1 MGAFVT
7 IYNYIGFRL
16 AAPPFSLDQ
25 SAIGAIFA
33 VYLVGSAASAIM
45 GRLADRYGRRNVLWI
60 SEAIFLAGVLITLGA
75 HSVASSWVGRR
86 ATIFAYYLGSSVLG
100 SLGGVVFG
108 AAGWTGTVVA
118 VAALALALIIAVF
131 VLRVVTPAARAR
143 GGKSR
148 LEFSKGRD
156 DDAAIRART
165 LHPDL
170 ECLLFSEAEIG
181 AAIRSLAERIAGD
194 HVGEDVLLLGVLKG
208 AVHVLSDLAR
218 ELDGIQPGP
227 SRLYLDVM
235 AVSSYGNASRS
246 SGEVRLIQ
254 DTTHAIE
261 GRRVVIVEDIID
273 NGLTLS
279 YLNALL
285 SARKPLALRSAVLL
299 DKPYRRIANVKA
311 DYVGLTCPD
320 EFIVG
325 YGLDYQERYRTLPY
339 IAKLR
344 PDIFSEPE

>member
-1 MGAFVT
+1 MT
-7 IYNYIGFRL
+7 SQ
-16 AAPPFSLDQ
+16 P
-25 SAIGAIFA
+25 
-33 VYLVGSAASAIM
+33 
-45 GRLADRYGRRNVLWI
+45 
-60 SEAIFLAGVLITLGA
+60 
-75 HSVASSWVGRR
+75 SSR
-86 ATIFAYYLGSSVLG
+86 A
-100 SLGGVVFG
+100 
-108 AAGWTGTVVA
+108 
-118 VAALALALIIAVF
+118 
-131 VLRVVTPAARAR
+131 
-143 GGKSR
+143 
-148 LEFSKGRD
+148 
-156 DDAAIRART
+156 

-170 ECLLFSEAEIG
+170 ECVLFSEAEIA
-181 AAIRSLAERIAGD
+181 AAIRSLAEQIARD
-194 HVGEDVLLLGVLKG
+194 HAGEDVLLLGVLKG

-218 ELDGIQPGP
+218 ALDGIQPGP
-227 SRLYLDVM
+227 ARVYLDLIS
-235 AVSSYGNASRS
+235 VSSYGNASRS

-279 YLNALL
+279 YLYALL
-285 SARKPLALRSAVLL
+285 SARKPLSLRSAVLL
-299 DKPYRRIANVKA
+299 DKPYRRIADVKA

>member
-1 MGAFVT
+1 MT
-7 IYNYIGFRL
+7 
-16 AAPPFSLDQ
+16 
-25 SAIGAIFA
+25 
-33 VYLVGSAASAIM
+33 
-45 GRLADRYGRRNVLWI
+45 
-60 SEAIFLAGVLITLGA
+60 
-75 HSVASSWVGRR
+75 
-86 ATIFAYYLGSSVLG
+86 
-100 SLGGVVFG
+100 
-108 AAGWTGTVVA
+108 
-118 VAALALALIIAVF
+118 
-131 VLRVVTPAARAR
+131 TPASERP
-143 GGKSR
+143 
-148 LEFSKGRD
+148 
-156 DDAAIRART
+156 

-170 ECLLFSEAEIG
+170 ECVLFTEAEIA
-181 AAIRSLAERIAGD
+181 AAIRTLAGQIARD
-194 HVGEDVLLLGVLKG
+194 HIGQDVLLLGVLKG

-218 ELDGIQPGP
+218 ELDGLSPGP
-227 SRLYLDVM
+227 ARVYLDLM

-273 NGLTLS
+273 NGHTLS
-279 YLNALL
+279 YLKSLL
-285 SARKPLALRSAVLL
+285 EARKPLSLRSAVLL
-299 DKPYRRIANVKA
+299 DKPYRRTANVKA

>member
-1 MGAFVT
+1 MT
-7 IYNYIGFRL
+7 SQ
-16 AAPPFSLDQ
+16 PS
-25 SAIGAIFA
+25 
-33 VYLVGSAASAIM
+33 
-45 GRLADRYGRRNVLWI
+45 
-60 SEAIFLAGVLITLGA
+60 
-75 HSVASSWVGRR
+75 
-86 ATIFAYYLGSSVLG
+86 
-100 SLGGVVFG
+100 
-108 AAGWTGTVVA
+108 
-118 VAALALALIIAVF
+118 
-131 VLRVVTPAARAR
+131 ARA
-143 GGKSR
+143 
-148 LEFSKGRD
+148 
-156 DDAAIRART
+156 

-170 ECLLFSEAEIG
+170 ECVLFSEEEIA
-181 AAIRSLAERIAGD
+181 AAIRSLAEQIARD
-194 HVGEDVLLLGVLKG
+194 HAGEDVLLLGILKG

-218 ELDGIQPGP
+218 ELDQIQPGP
-227 SRLYLDVM
+227 ARLYLDVM

-254 DTTHAIE
+254 DTTHAVE

-285 SARKPLALRSAVLL
+285 AARKPLSLRSAVLL

-344 PDIFSEPE
+344 PDIFSDPD

>member
-1 MGAFVT
+1 M
-7 IYNYIGFRL
+7 N
-16 AAPPFSLDQ
+16 S
-25 SAIGAIFA
+25 
-33 VYLVGSAASAIM
+33 
-45 GRLADRYGRRNVLWI
+45 
-60 SEAIFLAGVLITLGA
+60 
-75 HSVASSWVGRR
+75 
-86 ATIFAYYLGSSVLG
+86 
-100 SLGGVVFG
+100 
-108 AAGWTGTVVA
+108 
-118 VAALALALIIAVF
+118 
-131 VLRVVTPAARAR
+131 ARA
-143 GGKSR
+143 
-148 LEFSKGRD
+148 
-156 DDAAIRART
+156 

-170 ECLLFSEAEIG
+170 ECMMFSEAEIA
-181 AAIRSLAERIAGD
+181 AAIRSLAERIAAD
-194 HVGEDVLLLGVLKG
+194 HVGQDVLLLGILKG

-218 ELDGIQPGP
+218 QLDGMTPGP
-227 SRLYLDVM
+227 ARVYLDVM

-285 SARKPLALRSAVLL
+285 SARRPLSLRSAVLL

>member
-1 MGAFVT
+1 MT
-7 IYNYIGFRL
+7 
-16 AAPPFSLDQ
+16 
-25 SAIGAIFA
+25 
-33 VYLVGSAASAIM
+33 
-45 GRLADRYGRRNVLWI
+45 
-60 SEAIFLAGVLITLGA
+60 
-75 HSVASSWVGRR
+75 
-86 ATIFAYYLGSSVLG
+86 
-100 SLGGVVFG
+100 
-108 AAGWTGTVVA
+108 
-118 VAALALALIIAVF
+118 
-131 VLRVVTPAARAR
+131 TPASERP
-143 GGKSR
+143 
-148 LEFSKGRD
+148 
-156 DDAAIRART
+156 

-170 ECLLFSEAEIG
+170 ERVLFTEAEIA
-181 AAIRSLAERIAGD
+181 AAIRTLAGQIARD
-194 HVGEDVLLLGVLKG
+194 HIGQDVLLLGVLKG

-218 ELDGIQPGP
+218 ELDGLRPGP
-227 SRLYLDVM
+227 ARVYLDLM

-279 YLNALL
+279 YLYALL
-285 SARKPLALRSAVLL
+285 SARKPLSLRSAVLL
-299 DKPYRRIANVKA
+299 DKPYRRTANVKA

>member
-1 MGAFVT
+1 M
-7 IYNYIGFRL
+7 
-16 AAPPFSLDQ
+16 S
-25 SAIGAIFA
+25 
-33 VYLVGSAASAIM
+33 
-45 GRLADRYGRRNVLWI
+45 
-60 SEAIFLAGVLITLGA
+60 SEPST
-75 HSVASSWVGRR
+75 R
-86 ATIFAYYLGSSVLG
+86 A
-100 SLGGVVFG
+100 
-108 AAGWTGTVVA
+108 
-118 VAALALALIIAVF
+118 
-131 VLRVVTPAARAR
+131 
-143 GGKSR
+143 
-148 LEFSKGRD
+148 
-156 DDAAIRART
+156 

-170 ECLLFSEAEIG
+170 ECVLFSEAEIA
-181 AAIRSLAERIAGD
+181 AAIRSLAEQIARD
-194 HVGEDVLLLGVLKG
+194 HAGEDVLLLGILKG

-218 ELDGIQPGP
+218 ELDQIQPGP
-227 SRLYLDVM
+227 ARLYLDVM

-254 DTTHAIE
+254 DTTHAVE

-285 SARKPLALRSAVLL
+285 AARKPLSLRSAVLL

-344 PDIFSEPE
+344 PDIFSDPD

>member
-1 MGAFVT
+1 MT
-7 IYNYIGFRL
+7 SQ
-16 AAPPFSLDQ
+16 P
-25 SAIGAIFA
+25 SA
-33 VYLVGSAASAIM
+33 
-45 GRLADRYGRRNVLWI
+45 
-60 SEAIFLAGVLITLGA
+60 
-75 HSVASSWVGRR
+75 
-86 ATIFAYYLGSSVLG
+86 
-100 SLGGVVFG
+100 
-108 AAGWTGTVVA
+108 
-118 VAALALALIIAVF
+118 
-131 VLRVVTPAARAR
+131 RV
-143 GGKSR
+143 
-148 LEFSKGRD
+148 
-156 DDAAIRART
+156 

-170 ECLLFSEAEIG
+170 ECVLFSEAEIA
-181 AAIRSLAERIAGD
+181 AAIRSLAEQIARD
-194 HVGEDVLLLGVLKG
+194 HVGQDVLLLGILKG
-208 AVHVLSDLAR
+208 AVHVLSDLTR

-227 SRLYLDVM
+227 ARVYLDLM

-285 SARKPLALRSAVLL
+285 SARKPLSLRSAVLL
-299 DKPYRRIANVKA
+299 DKPYRRNADVKA

>member
-1 MGAFVT
+1 MT
-7 IYNYIGFRL
+7 IER
-16 AAPPFSLDQ
+16 S
-25 SAIGAIFA
+25 
-33 VYLVGSAASAIM
+33 
-45 GRLADRYGRRNVLWI
+45 
-60 SEAIFLAGVLITLGA
+60 
-75 HSVASSWVGRR
+75 
-86 ATIFAYYLGSSVLG
+86 
-100 SLGGVVFG
+100 
-108 AAGWTGTVVA
+108 
-118 VAALALALIIAVF
+118 
-131 VLRVVTPAARAR
+131 ARA
-143 GGKSR
+143 
-148 LEFSKGRD
+148 
-156 DDAAIRART
+156 

-170 ECLLFSEAEIG
+170 ECVLFSEAEIA
-181 AAIRSLAERIAGD
+181 AAIHSLAEQIARD
-194 HVGEDVLLLGVLKG
+194 HAGEDVLLLGILKG

-218 ELDGIQPGP
+218 ELDGMQPGP
-227 SRLYLDVM
+227 ARLYLDVM

-254 DTTHAIE
+254 DTTHAVE

-285 SARKPLALRSAVLL
+285 AARKPLSLRSAVLL

-344 PDIFSEPE
+344 PDIFTDPD

>member
-1 MGAFVT
+1 M
-7 IYNYIGFRL
+7 N
-16 AAPPFSLDQ
+16 S
-25 SAIGAIFA
+25 
-33 VYLVGSAASAIM
+33 
-45 GRLADRYGRRNVLWI
+45 
-60 SEAIFLAGVLITLGA
+60 
-75 HSVASSWVGRR
+75 
-86 ATIFAYYLGSSVLG
+86 
-100 SLGGVVFG
+100 
-108 AAGWTGTVVA
+108 
-118 VAALALALIIAVF
+118 
-131 VLRVVTPAARAR
+131 ARA
-143 GGKSR
+143 
-148 LEFSKGRD
+148 
-156 DDAAIRART
+156 

-170 ECLLFSEAEIG
+170 ECMLFSEAEIA
-181 AAIRSLAERIAGD
+181 AAIRSLAERIAAD
-194 HVGEDVLLLGVLKG
+194 HVGQDVLLLGILKG
-208 AVHVLSDLAR
+208 AIHMLSDLAR
-218 ELDGIQPGP
+218 QLDGLTPGP
-227 SRLYLDVM
+227 ARVFLDVM

-254 DTTHAIE
+254 DTTHAVE

-279 YLNALL
+279 YLIALL
-285 SARKPLALRSAVLL
+285 SARRPLSLRSAVLL

>member
-1 MGAFVT
+1 M
-7 IYNYIGFRL
+7 N
-16 AAPPFSLDQ
+16 
-25 SAIGAIFA
+25 SA
-33 VYLVGSAASAIM
+33 
-45 GRLADRYGRRNVLWI
+45 
-60 SEAIFLAGVLITLGA
+60 
-75 HSVASSWVGRR
+75 
-86 ATIFAYYLGSSVLG
+86 
-100 SLGGVVFG
+100 
-108 AAGWTGTVVA
+108 
-118 VAALALALIIAVF
+118 
-131 VLRVVTPAARAR
+131 RV
-143 GGKSR
+143 
-148 LEFSKGRD
+148 
-156 DDAAIRART
+156 

-170 ECLLFSEAEIG
+170 ECMLFSEAEIA
-181 AAIRSLAERIAGD
+181 AAIRSLAERIAAD
-194 HVGEDVLLLGVLKG
+194 HVGQDVLLLGILKG
-208 AVHVLSDLAR
+208 AIHMLSDLAR
-218 ELDGIQPGP
+218 QLDGLTPGP
-227 SRLYLDVM
+227 ARVFLDVM

-279 YLNALL
+279 YLTALL
-285 SARKPLALRSAVLL
+285 SARRPLSLRSAVLL

>member
-1 MGAFVT
+1 MT
-7 IYNYIGFRL
+7 Q
-16 AAPPFSLDQ
+16 PPS
-25 SAIGAIFA
+25 
-33 VYLVGSAASAIM
+33 
-45 GRLADRYGRRNVLWI
+45 
-60 SEAIFLAGVLITLGA
+60 T
-75 HSVASSWVGRR
+75 
-86 ATIFAYYLGSSVLG
+86 
-100 SLGGVVFG
+100 
-108 AAGWTGTVVA
+108 
-118 VAALALALIIAVF
+118 
-131 VLRVVTPAARAR
+131 
-143 GGKSR
+143 
-148 LEFSKGRD
+148 
-156 DDAAIRART
+156 RT

-170 ECLLFSEAEIG
+170 ECVLFSEAEIA
-181 AAIRSLAERIAGD
+181 AAIRSLAAQIARD
-194 HVGEDVLLLGVLKG
+194 HAGEDVLLLGILKG

-218 ELDGIQPGP
+218 ELDQIQPGP

-254 DTTHAIE
+254 DTTHAVE

-285 SARKPLALRSAVLL
+285 SARKPLSLRSAVLL

-344 PDIFSEPE
+344 PDIFSDPD

>member
-1 MGAFVT
+1 MM
-7 IYNYIGFRL
+7 
-16 AAPPFSLDQ
+16 PPPS
-25 SAIGAIFA
+25 
-33 VYLVGSAASAIM
+33 
-45 GRLADRYGRRNVLWI
+45 
-60 SEAIFLAGVLITLGA
+60 T
-75 HSVASSWVGRR
+75 R
-86 ATIFAYYLGSSVLG
+86 A
-100 SLGGVVFG
+100 
-108 AAGWTGTVVA
+108 
-118 VAALALALIIAVF
+118 
-131 VLRVVTPAARAR
+131 
-143 GGKSR
+143 
-148 LEFSKGRD
+148 
-156 DDAAIRART
+156 

-170 ECLLFSEAEIG
+170 ECVLFSEAEIA
-181 AAIRSLAERIAGD
+181 AAIHSLAEQIARD
-194 HVGEDVLLLGVLKG
+194 HVGEDVLLLGILKG

-218 ELDGIQPGP
+218 ELDGFQPGP
-227 SRLYLDVM
+227 ARVYLDVM

-254 DTTHAIE
+254 DTTHAVE

-285 SARKPLALRSAVLL
+285 AARRPLSLRSAVLL
-299 DKPYRRIANVKA
+299 DKPYRRVANAKA

-344 PDIFSEPE
+344 PDIFTEPK